1 MNATVQKRLAL
12 LGALAAL
19 GLVIAANAHLLVVA
33 LESRPACVAVEGAA
47 APAKRA
53 C

>member
-1 MNATVQKRLAL
+1 MSTALQKRLAL

-19 GLVIAANAHLLVVA
+19 GLVLAANAHLLAVA
-33 LESRPACVAVEGAA
+33 LESRPACVATDAAA